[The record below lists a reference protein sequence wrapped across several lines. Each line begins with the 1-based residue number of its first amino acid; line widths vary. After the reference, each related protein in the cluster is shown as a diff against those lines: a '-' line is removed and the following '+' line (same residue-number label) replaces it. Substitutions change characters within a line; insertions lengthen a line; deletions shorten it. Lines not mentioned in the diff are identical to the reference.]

1 MLGARLLLVP
11 LAAALAGLAPLGETL
26 PVGEA
31 AALGWS
37 WPVVG
42 PVIRGFD
49 PPSTPYGAGHR
60 GIDIATAFGTP
71 VRAPAPGVVTF
82 AGHVAGALFVSVD
95 HGGGLVSTYSW
106 LSSVLVRKGDLVAA
120 GAVLALS
127 GAGHP
132 GVSPPH
138 LHFGVKRDGT
148 YVDPLSLL
156 APASLVGLIRL
167 VVVPPGSV

>member
-1 MLGARLLLVP
+1 MLGRRLLLFLLVAMTAWIP
-11 LAAALAGLAPLGETL
+11 HAGAGAM
-26 PVGEA
+26 G
-31 AALGWS
+31 GWS

-49 PPSTPYGAGHR
+49 PPSMPYGAGHR

-71 VRAPAPGVVTF
+71 VRAPASGVVTF
-82 AGHVAGALFVSVD
+82 AGPVAGALFVSVD
-95 HGGGLVSTYSW
+95 HGEGVVSSYSW
-106 LSSVLVRKGDLVAA
+106 VSSVLVRRGDLVGA

-132 GVSPPH
+132 GVDPAH
-138 LHFGVKRDGT
+138 LHFGVKRDGV

-156 APASLVGLIRL
+156 APASVVGLIRL
-167 VVVPPGSV
+167 VPVPSGSV

>member
-1 MLGARLLLVP
+1 MLGRRLLLFLLVAMTAWIP
-11 LAAALAGLAPLGETL
+11 NASAGAMG
-26 PVGEA
+26 
-31 AALGWS
+31 GWS

-49 PPSTPYGAGHR
+49 PPSMPYGAGHR

-71 VRAPAPGVVTF
+71 VRAPASGVVTF
-82 AGHVAGALFVSVD
+82 AGPVAGALFVSVD
-95 HGGGLVSTYSW
+95 HGGGVVSSYSW
-106 LSSVLVRKGDLVAA
+106 VSSVLVRRGDLVGA

-132 GVSPPH
+132 GVDPAH
-138 LHFGVKRDGT
+138 LHFGLKRDGV

-156 APASLVGLIRL
+156 APASVVGLIRL
-167 VVVPPGSV
+167 VPVPSGSV